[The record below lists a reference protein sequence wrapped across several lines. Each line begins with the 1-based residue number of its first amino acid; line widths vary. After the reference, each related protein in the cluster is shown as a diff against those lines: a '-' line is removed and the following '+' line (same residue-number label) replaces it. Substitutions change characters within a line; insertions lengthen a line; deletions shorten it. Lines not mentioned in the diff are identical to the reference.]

1 MALLLTAGSPSM
13 SGTISGQS
21 TTSPLMAKGISSA
34 SLERV
39 SSVVS
44 LRWDP
49 SSSLVPAVITGAVI
63 SENSGGCSTWT

>member
-1 MALLLTAGSPSM
+1 MALLLTAGSPSI

-44 LRWDP
+44 LRWDT
-49 SSSLVPAVITGAVI
+49 SSPLAVITGAVI
-63 SENSGGCSTWT
+63 SENSAGCSTWT